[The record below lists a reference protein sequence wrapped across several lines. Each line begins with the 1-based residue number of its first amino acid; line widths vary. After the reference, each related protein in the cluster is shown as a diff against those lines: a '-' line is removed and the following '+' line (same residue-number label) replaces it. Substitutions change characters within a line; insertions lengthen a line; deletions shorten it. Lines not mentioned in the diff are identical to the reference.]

1 MKKLVLTLLVA
12 LGFCFA
18 NSIDEIKLGD
28 VDSLSK
34 AGFEIKK
41 KASVDGLDM
50 SKECLSFHNKMKE
63 NLKGKSKEE
72 VRAFKNE
79 IYIKTYDELA
89 KLSKDDRAKFDMKI
103 CSKYL
108 KNDFHAKRNSC
119 MYSQNMMGNFEGCK
133 NNLKGCNKGFECPK
147 TGKKCQKMDQNYSC
161 KKHNDCYKKD
171 FDNCLKSKEN
181 VGAKNCLKY

>member
-18 NSIDEIKLGD
+18 NSIDEIKVGD
-28 VDSLSK
+28 IDSLSK
-34 AGFEIKK
+34 VGFEIKK

-63 NLKGKSKEE
+63 NLKGKTKEE
-72 VRAFKNE
+72 ARAFKNE

-89 KLSKDDRAKFDMKI
+89 KLNKDDRAKFDMKI

-108 KNDFHAKRNSC
+108 KNNFNAKRNSC
-119 MYSQNMMGNFEGCK
+119 AHSQNMAENFEGCQ
-133 NNLKGCNKGFECPK
+133 NNLKGCNKGFECLK
-147 TGKKCQKMDQNYSC
+147 IGKNCKKMDQNYSC

-171 FDNCLKSKEN
+171 FNDCPKKQRKC
-181 VGAKNCLKY
+181 GC

>member
-18 NSIDEIKLGD
+18 NSIDEIKVGD

-63 NLKGKSKEE
+63 NLKGKTKEE

-89 KLSKDDRAKFDMKI
+89 KLSKEDRAKFDMKI

-108 KNDFHAKRNSC
+108 KNNFSDKRNSC
-119 MYSQNMMGNFEGCK
+119 AHSQNMAGNFEGCQ

-147 TGKKCQKMDQNYSC
+147 NVKKWIKTITAKNIMTAE
-161 KKHNDCYKKD
+161 KKTLIIV
-171 FDNCLKSKEN
+171 LKNKEN

>member
-18 NSIDEIKLGD
+18 NSIDEIKVGD
-28 VDSLSK
+28 IDSLSK
-34 AGFEIKK
+34 VGFEIKK

-72 VRAFKNE
+72 ARAFKNE

-89 KLSKDDRAKFDMKI
+89 KLNKEDRAKFDMKI

-108 KNDFHAKRNSC
+108 KNDFNAKRNSC
-119 MYSQNMMGNFEGCK
+119 MYSQNMAGNFEGCK

-161 KKHNDCYKKD
+161 KKHNDCRKKD
-171 FDNCLKSKEN
+171 FDNCPKKQRKC
-181 VGAKNCLKY
+181 GC

>member
-18 NSIDEIKLGD
+18 NSIDEIKVGD

-72 VRAFKNE
+72 ARAFKNE

-89 KLSKDDRAKFDMKI
+89 KLNEDDRAKFDMKI

-108 KNDFHAKRNSC
+108 KNNFNDKRNSC
-119 MYSQNMMGNFEGCK
+119 MYNQNMAGNFE
-133 NNLKGCNKGFECPK
+133 GCNKGFECPK
-147 TGKKCQKMDQNYSC
+147 TGKNCQKMDQNNC
-161 KKHNDCYKKD
+161 KKHNDCAKKD
-171 FDNCLKSKEN
+171 FDNFPKKQRKC
-181 VGAKNCLKY
+181 GC

>member
-18 NSIDEIKLGD
+18 NSIDEIKVGD

-63 NLKGKSKEE
+63 NLKGKTKEE

-161 KKHNDCYKKD
+161 KKHNDCAKKD
-171 FDNCLKSKEN
+171 FDNFPKKQRKC
-181 VGAKNCLKY
+181 GC

>member
-18 NSIDEIKLGD
+18 NSIDEIKVGD

-63 NLKGKSKEE
+63 NLKGKPKEE

-79 IYIKTYDELA
+79 IYIKTYNELA

-108 KNDFHAKRNSC
+108 KNDFNAKRNSC
-119 MYSQNMMGNFEGCK
+119 AHNQNMMGNFEGCK

-161 KKHNDCYKKD
+161 KNIMTAPKKTLIIA
-171 FDNCLKSKEN
+171 LKSKEN

>member
-18 NSIDEIKLGD
+18 NNIDEIKVGD

-63 NLKGKSKEE
+63 NLKGKTKEE

-108 KNDFHAKRNSC
+108 KNDFNDKRNSC
-119 MYSQNMMGNFEGCK
+119 AHNQNMAGNFEGYK

-147 TGKKCQKMDQNYSC
+147 TGRNCQTMYQNNC
-161 KKHNDCYKKD
+161 QRHNNDCYKKY
-171 FDNCLKSKEN
+171 FDNCPKKQRRC
-181 VGAKNCLKY
+181 GC